1 MSLVFVSFL
10 NNLPER
16 INEWLVRHYV
26 DEIRWRNALMTQVLN
41 QGFEIVSEDVHTLLK
56 DSEASLL

>member
-10 NNLPER
+10 NNLPDK
-16 INEWLVRHYV
+16 INEWLVRRYV
-26 DEIRWRNALMTQVLN
+26 DEIRWRNALMTRVLN
-41 QGFEIVSEDVHTLLK
+41 QGFKMDPQDVHTWLR